1 MRLEIISA
9 GSIAV
14 AINSAEP
21 VPRTTVTKKPRAVF
35 VPAWFVEVVSAPEA
49 ASLSEEGARADQK
62 AGWPPQCRHVV
73 GCRARKPNSH
83 DLGIGIGLLVG
94 GWVLLIPAILILLQA
109 AVAALIAANT
119 ATGE

>member
-1 MRLEIISA
+1 MRNRFHEVRFRRS
-9 GSIAV
+9 
-14 AINSAEP
+14 
-21 VPRTTVTKKPRAVF
+21 RALCSRQHGLY
-35 VPAWFVEVVSAPEA
+35 VVSAPEA

-119 ATGE
+119 AMGG